1 MKNEIYN
8 NNAINFIQNQKI
20 DPTQQSKDEQDS
32 DGNLYTDYKNI
43 YLQLK
48 NAYASLENDYK
59 KLEEKA
65 YDYQNQIYSLQV
77 ENEEYKKILETKKS
91 NESLETNLENQTI
104 YPKENQ
110 LNDMDMND
118 TNKDEVIDENNKKII
133 NLEKENKEL
142 LNKLKQEKKE
152 KEKLISEKKD
162 LENKNNE
169 LLFENKNLKNILKNN
184 EKKINEYTHKTSELN
199 EKINELKSMLKDK
212 KEMDNLND
220 EKEKDLNNNNK
231 ENEINDNPE
240 NNDNEKEYS
249 FECTNVVSISKGT
262 DEVNIEINLRNNG
275 NKTWANDSKLLLDPI
290 STLKG
295 DDIDLNPQNPYE
307 EKSYSVKIKD
317 LKDFPEGEYKA
328 IFRFYSGGYILGEK
342 ITTIIK
348 IIEKNDIN
356 KKIIDNFNIIK
367 KFREEFC
374 LEEGGYSDE
383 KLLEILKEND
393 FNYENAFSSL
403 FN

>member
-8 NNAINFIQNQKI
+8 NSSINFIQNQKI
-20 DPTQQSKDEQDS
+20 DPTQQSKDGQDS
-32 DGNLYTDYKNI
+32 DGYLCTDYKNI

-48 NAYASLENDYK
+48 NAYTSLENDYK

-65 YDYQNQIYSLQV
+65 YDYQNQIYSLQA

-374 LEEGGYSDE
+374 LEESGYSDE